1 MKKQEILLSV
11 ILSLLGL
18 VVWIGVSKM
27 SNELEAWDSMYYYQL
42 GLPLIFAAA
51 AIAGYII
58 PIRPWRWGVS
68 VIVLQPI
75 TLFVQS
81 ELGPLILIGLLFFFA
96 LASLA
101 ICFAYLGSMLKK
113 HLIKIK

>member
-58 PIRPWRWGVS
+58 PIRPWRWGLFV
-68 VIVLQPI
+68 VILQPI
-75 TLFVQS
+75 ALYVQS

-101 ICFAYLGSMLKK
+101 IGFAYLGSMVRKYT
-113 HLIKIK
+113 